1 MNPLHLVTPAEL
13 IICKTNTQQPKCPTE
28 YIKTSP
34 PITIKLSLGMA
45 QIWACCLP
53 PASHPFKPVSAELPK
68 HKPLDWKALE
78 ETFSKGTACNSPA
91 PWLSQK
97 LILMGKV
104 GYSGF
109 IFCLDC
115 EGCWARRET
124 LDAFFWKYHYT
135 ALSLLLISFVCTC

>member
-34 PITIKLSLGMA
+34 PIPIKLALGMA
-45 QIWACCLP
+45 QIWARCLP

-68 HKPLDWKALE
+68 HKPLDWEALG

-109 IFCLDC
+109 IFAWSVKVAEPGGRC
-115 EGCWARRET
+115 GSCWMHFSEST
-124 LDAFFWKYHYT
+124 T
-135 ALSLLLISFVCTC
+135 TPLSVCF